1 MQPPHSAIPEYIHFM
16 RRPLLVVLTIVLLLW
31 GRTALYAVDYAEF
44 VYVTRFGEP
53 VAIHNGETDAGLK
66 VKAPWPIESVARID
80 RRTQSFDLP
89 AVESLTRDPINRTVD
104 KTLAVDAF
112 VTWKIPDSIAADRFV
127 KVVRTP
133 EQARKILAPLINGR
147 LAAIISTMP
156 LDELIGVTD
165 MEAGLAGAIG
175 IPASA
180 VAEGRFRAADLKAI
194 DDRSGR
200 VRTRLLGEETGGDE
214 LKEQALAKY
223 GIQILDVRVRRF
235 SYPEAVRASIA
246 ERIRSERA
254 RKVAD
259 YESDGRRR
267 AAAITTDASATARK
281 IEDDAAARKTVIEGE
296 AKAEAARTRGAA
308 YAQDR
313 EFGLFL
319 EKLQAFQ
326 AMVADTRDILLLST
340 KHPMFDLLKG
350 PPKP

>member
-1 MQPPHSAIPEYIHFM
+1 MNFNPPLPTFSSM
-16 RRPLLVVLTIVLLLW
+16 KRPLLIALGIALLLW

-44 VYVTRFGEP
+44 AYVTRFGKP

-66 VKAPWPIESVARID
+66 FKAPWPIDSVARID
-80 RRTQSFDLP
+80 RRSQSFDLP

-112 VTWKIPDSIAADRFV
+112 VTWKIPDADSANQFV

-133 EQARKILAPLINGR
+133 EQAKKILAPLINGR

-156 LDELIGVTD
+156 LDDLIGVAD
-165 MEAGLAGAIG
+165 VEAGLAGVAG
-175 IPASA
+175 VPASV
-180 VAEGRFRAADLKAI
+180 VAEGRFRTADLKAI
-194 DDRSGR
+194 DDRSER
-200 VRTRLLGEETGGDE
+200 VRKRLLGEDSGGDE
-214 LKEQALAKY
+214 LKRKALAEY

-259 YESDGRRR
+259 YESDGRKR
-267 AAAITTDASATARK
+267 AAAITTDASSSARK

-296 AKAEAARTRGAA
+296 AKAEAARIRGAA

-326 AMVADTRDILLLST
+326 AMVADTRDVLLLST
-340 KHPMFDLLKG
+340 KHPLFDLLKG
-350 PPKP
+350 PPTKP

>member
-1 MQPPHSAIPEYIHFM
+1 MK
-16 RRPLLVVLTIVLLLW
+16 RLLFIALAIVLLLW
-31 GRTALYAVDYAEF
+31 GRTALYAVDYSEF

-66 VKAPWPIESVARID
+66 LKAPWPFESVSRID
-80 RRTQSFDLP
+80 RRVQSFDLP

-104 KTLAVDAF
+104 KTLSVDAF
-112 VTWKIPDSIAADRFV
+112 ATWKIPDAAAADRFV

-133 EQARKILAPLINGR
+133 EQAKKILAPLINGR

-156 LDELIGVTD
+156 LDDLIGVAD
-165 MEAGLAGAIG
+165 VEAGLAGIVG
-175 IPASA
+175 ASA
-180 VAEGRFRAADLKAI
+180 ASAADGRFRLADLKAI
-194 DDRSGR
+194 DDRSER
-200 VRTRLLGEETGGDE
+200 VRKRILGEDLGGDE
-214 LKEQALAKY
+214 LKQQALAKY

-259 YESDGRRR
+259 YDSDGRKR
-267 AAAITTDASATARK
+267 AAAITTDASAVARK
-281 IEDDAAARKTVIEGE
+281 VEDDAAARKTVVEGE
-296 AKAEAARTRGAA
+296 AKAEAARIRGAA

-326 AMVADTRDILLLST
+326 AMVAETRDVLLLST
-340 KHPMFDLLKG
+340 KHPLFELLRG
-350 PPKP
+350 PPMPMKPN